1 MATINKKAGREGIK
15 FLFISVGGIEYGIDI
30 KLVQEIIVMPT
41 ISPIPSAKPF
51 CKGVINIRG
60 TIVPVIDIRVKL
72 GLDAAEYDEQTCVVV
87 VSISG
92 QRIGVV
98 VDRVKDV
105 AEIPLEDILDSP
117 ARAMSSVGKRCVSSK
132 IAKMNGKVKQ
142 IIDMDQV
149 LDLVPTADSEEAGHK
164 DEK

>member
-1 MATINKKAGREGIK
+1 MATINKKASREGIK

-72 GLDAAEYDEQTCVVV
+72 GLDAA
-87 VSISG
+87 
-92 QRIGVV
+92 
-98 VDRVKDV
+98 
-105 AEIPLEDILDSP
+105 
-117 ARAMSSVGKRCVSSK
+117 
-132 IAKMNGKVKQ
+132 
-142 IIDMDQV
+142 
-149 LDLVPTADSEEAGHK
+149 DLR
-164 DEK
+164 